1 MTHLRPLHYAGLAL
15 LALVGILAVAQYQR
29 ATLELTETQII
40 QTYAARYLDTH
51 PRAQRTDCLARP
63 ATVKTTRMVAICGLQ
78 PFDAARHYEY
88 RVGLL
93 GGLIK
98 QNGPADW
105 AMQTPVALRDAA

>member
-1 MTHLRPLHYAGLAL
+1 MTLRPLHYAGLAL
-15 LALVGILAVAQYQR
+15 LTLVGLLAFAQYQR
-29 ATLELTETQII
+29 AALELTETQII

-51 PRAQRTDCLARP
+51 PAAQRTDCRARP
-63 ATVKTTRMVAICGLQ
+63 APAKTTRMVAICGPE

>member
-1 MTHLRPLHYAGLAL
+1 MTPLRPLHWTGLVRQCL
-15 LALVGILAVAQYQR
+15 TGILAVAQYQR
-29 ATLELTETQII
+29 ATLEPTEPEITE
-40 QTYAARYLDTH
+40 TYAARYLDTH
-51 PRAQRTDCLARP
+51 QQAQRTDCRARP
-63 ATVKTTRMVAICGLQ
+63 APAKTTRMVAICGPE